1 MTWDY
6 LHNIDLYYN
15 KPIIKKNM
23 IYATSLIENYGTY
36 NNVYLF
42 LKLYL
47 DEPGYSNS
55 EAIMYSDQTIQN
67 KIGAFPLGRYSFDE
81 LGLNPLETLHT
92 LTIAKLQPLNP
103 TATFTIVNPIIEP
116 ITPTIPE

>member
-1 MTWDY
+1 
-6 LHNIDLYYN
+6 
-15 KPIIKKNM
+15 M
-23 IYATSLIENYGTY
+23 IHATSLIENYGTY

-47 DEPGYSNS
+47 DEPGYANS

-81 LGLNPLETLHT
+81 LGSNPLDTLHT
-92 LTIAKLQPLNP
+92 LTITKLQQINP
-103 TATFTIVNPIIEP
+103 TSTFTIVNPIIN
-116 ITPTIPE
+116 PTIPDEVTTTPE